1 MTQLIQLLAANKG
14 RPSSGAS
21 RIQVLGND
29 VTLYLYDTIVNDELS
44 AQAFGGI
51 AAQTLVPQILAITG
65 GRIQLRINSAGGDV
79 FAAQAIAHALRET
92 GATVIAHID
101 GLAASAASV
110 VAMAADEI
118 SMAEGAFLMIHNAWT
133 LAIGNAN
140 DLLDTAALLEKID
153 RSIAVQYSQ
162 RSGMSPEA
170 IHQLMD
176 AETWFTAQ
184 EALAAKL
191 VDRIASGSSSTSST
205 NGTNGT
211 SLSNGTC
218 AKADWDLSAYEH
230 VPTQL
235 IQAQTSALSQQ
246 HEHRERQSQ
255 RLALLNRLRFS

>member
-14 RPSSGAS
+14 RQASGAS
-21 RIQVLGND
+21 RIQVQGND

-51 AAQTLVPQILAITG
+51 AAQTLVPQILAITS

-92 GATVIAHID
+92 GARVIAHID

-118 SMAEGAFLMIHNAWT
+118 SMADGAFLMIHNAWT

-153 RSIAVQYSQ
+153 RSIAIQYSE
-162 RSGMSPEA
+162 RSGMTPEA
-170 IHQLMD
+170 IQQLMD
-176 AETWFTAQ
+176 AETWFTAP

-191 VDRIASGSSSTSST
+191 IDRIATSNNST
-205 NGTNGT
+205 NAT
-211 SLSNGTC
+211 SHSTGP
-218 AKADWDLSAYEH
+218 KAGWDLSAYAH
-230 VPTQL
+230 VPAQL
-235 IQAQTSALSQQ
+235 IEAQTSVLPQ
-246 HEHRERQSQ
+246 HPQCNEHRERQSQ
-255 RLALLNRLRFS
+255 RLALLNRLRIH

>member
-14 RPSSGAS
+14 RSASGAS
-21 RIQVLGND
+21 RMQVQGND

-51 AAQTLVPQILAITG
+51 AAQTLVPQILAVSG

-133 LAIGNAN
+133 MAIGNAN

-153 RSIAVQYSQ
+153 RSLAIQYSQ
-162 RSGMSPEA
+162 RSGMAPDE
-170 IHQLMD
+170 IQQLMD

-191 VDRIASGSSSTSST
+191 VDRIASTNSATSATGISD
-205 NGTNGT
+205 
-211 SLSNGTC
+211 GTC
-218 AKADWDLSAYEH
+218 AKAGWDLSAYAR
-230 VPTQL
+230 VPQRL
-235 IQAQTSALSQQ
+235 IEAQTLGLSPN

-255 RLALLNRLRFS
+255 RLALLNRLRVS